1 MHRTPRLASCWLNAR
16 RTAHAGRTEP
26 GRGTPGSLAGWL
38 AGPDL
43 ATCRCRVWTTASRMG
58 RRRARTTHGQGGN
71 RHGRRTLQGDGR
83 RRTTDR
89 GGVGHGPNSTHP
101 PVGADSRTAHRLAG
115 LCKDKQVQAFV
126 WQVFVDQNILLLLRA
141 TSQEPD
147 QIPVLEAWSFAMSC
161 TSFLN
166 STKPC
171 PECEASLLTAIS
183 TPSGN
188 WPL

>member
-115 LCKDKQVQAFV
+115 LCV
-126 WQVFVDQNILLLLRA
+126 WPVRVYFRPKSVLRTTYIKLFWATTRA
-141 TSQEPD
+141 TAQVARVRYP
-147 QIPVLEAWSFAMSC
+147 
-161 TSFLN
+161 
-166 STKPC
+166 
-171 PECEASLLTAIS
+171 
-183 TPSGN
+183 
-188 WPL
+188 PLYLVGGRAALQ